1 MNVVDEVNKIKK
13 KEQELYKF
21 ILQQFLDLEEFK
33 KSFSSS
39 IAKTVDTKLEQ
50 IDKVLSKIP
59 ENEVSGG
66 SDLETIKKVILENL
80 HLLRGEQGE
89 RGECGEKG
97 EQGEKGERGE
107 KGEQGEKG
115 ERGEKG
121 EQGEKGE
128 RGEKG
133 EQGEKGE
140 RGEKSERG
148 EQSEQKIE
156 ESLEIKPGYSYDENG
171 EIPDIAKTLEKYNSC
186 SIFLKSSVIGIFIL
200 PKPTESSIGKELLI
214 INTSTSVWKIRS
226 EEGVKIGGQS
236 EKILNKLGSYIK
248 LVSDGEKYYIL

>member
-1 MNVVDEVNKIKK
+1 MDVVDEVKKIKK

-80 HLLRGEQGE
+80 HLLRGEK
-89 RGECGEKG
+89 GEKGEPGEKGEHG
-97 EQGEKGERGE
+97 EQGEKGEKGEPGE
-107 KGEQGEKG
+107 KGEQ
-115 ERGEKG
+115 
-121 EQGEKGE
+121 EQ
-128 RGEKG
+128 
-133 EQGEKGE
+133 EQNN
-140 RGEKSERG
+140 
-148 EQSEQKIE
+148 KIKESE
-156 ESLEIKPGYSYDENG
+156 ESISLDIKPGYCYDENG
-171 EIPDIAKTLEKYNSC
+171 VIPDIFKTLEKYNNC
-186 SIFLKSSVIGIFIL
+186 SIFLKTSVIGIFIL
-200 PKPTESSIGKELLI
+200 PKPNESFLGKELLI
-214 INTSTSVWKIRS
+214 INTGSSVWKIRV
-226 EEGVKIGGQS
+226 EEGVKIGGQT
-236 EKILNKLGSYIK
+236 EKILNKLGNYLK

>member
-1 MNVVDEVNKIKK
+1 MDVVDEVKKIKK

-80 HLLRGEQGE
+80 HLLRGEK
-89 RGECGEKG
+89 GEKGEPGEKGEHG
-97 EQGEKGERGE
+97 EQGEKGEKGEPGE
-107 KGEQGEKG
+107 KGEHGEQGEKG
-115 ERGEKG
+115 EKGEPGEKG
-121 EQGEKGE
+121 EQ
-128 RGEKG
+128 
-133 EQGEKGE
+133 EQ
-140 RGEKSERG
+140 
-148 EQSEQKIE
+148 EQNNKIKESE
-156 ESLEIKPGYSYDENG
+156 ESISLDIKPGYCYDENG
-171 EIPDIAKTLEKYNSC
+171 VIPDIFKTLEKYNNC
-186 SIFLKSSVIGIFIL
+186 SIFLKTSVIGIFIL
-200 PKPTESSIGKELLI
+200 PKPNESFLGKELLI
-214 INTSTSVWKIRS
+214 INTGSSVWKIRV
-226 EEGVKIGGQS
+226 EEGVKIGGQT
-236 EKILNKLGSYIK
+236 EKILNKLGNYLK

>member
-1 MNVVDEVNKIKK
+1 MDVVDEVKKIKK

-80 HLLRGEQGE
+80 HLLRGEKGE
-89 RGECGEKG
+89 R
-97 EQGEKGERGE
+97 GERGE

-121 EQGEKGE
+121 EQ
-128 RGEKG
+128 
-133 EQGEKGE
+133 EQNN
-140 RGEKSERG
+140 
-148 EQSEQKIE
+148 KIKESE
-156 ESLEIKPGYSYDENG
+156 ESISLDIKPGYCYDENG
-171 EIPDIAKTLEKYNSC
+171 VIPDIFKTLEKYNSC
-186 SIFLKSSVIGIFIL
+186 SIFLKTSVIGIFIL
-200 PKPTESSIGKELLI
+200 PKPNESFLGKELLI
-214 INTSTSVWKIRS
+214 MNTSSSVWKIRA
-226 EEGVKIGGQS
+226 EEGVKIGGQT
-236 EKILNKLGSYIK
+236 EKILNKLGNYLK

>member
-1 MNVVDEVNKIKK
+1 MDVVDEVKKIKK

-89 RGECGEKG
+89 QGERGEKGEPGEKGERGEKG
-97 EQGEKGERGE
+97 EQGERGE

-115 ERGEKG
+115 ERGE
-121 EQGEKGE
+121 QGE

-133 EQGEKGE
+133 EQGEEQEENNKIK
-140 RGEKSERG
+140 KSE
-148 EQSEQKIE
+148 
-156 ESLEIKPGYSYDENG
+156 ESIFLDIKSGYSYDENG
-171 EIPDIAKTLEKYNSC
+171 IIPDISKTLEKYNSC
-186 SIFLKSSVIGIFIL
+186 SIFLKTSVIGIFIL
-200 PKPTESSIGKELLI
+200 PKPNEIFLGKEILI
-214 INTSTSVWKIRS
+214 MNTSSSVWKIRA
-226 EEGVKIGGQS
+226 EEGIKIGGQT
-236 EKILNKLGSYIK
+236 EKILNKLGNYLK